1 MTSTFQDTSAC
12 YVYNDV
18 AQKMVFKHD
27 LHAWDTKKVINRTSF
42 FRFLEADLTE
52 IDINSPFYTNEEG
65 FANDLIFNYYSFP
78 GDQNLIVLPISD
90 IRAPGIYITW
100 NNSYSKFYKPGDTN
114 ISGSNTLAK
123 ISIWGEFGKFGNGS
137 STWAGASSFQNFT
150 RFPRGLTSFSGAFN
164 GATTFTGG
172 DNLFSIGYWDV
183 SGVTDMSYMFTD
195 AIVFNQDL
203 SGWNTSNVT
212 DMSNMFYDASGF
224 NRPLATWNT
233 SKVTTMS
240 GMFRGATAFNQPLV
254 SWDVSGVRTMESMF
268 REASA
273 FNQPLASWNV
283 SQVTTMVNMFGGA
296 TAFNRPLATWNT
308 SNVIIMQGMFF
319 EASAFNQDLSG
330 WNVSQVV
337 NMTSM
342 FREASAFNQDLSG
355 WNVSKVTDMSSMF
368 NNTSGCYDGGNYRY
382 NLTRWNVEKVRSAD
396 NFFRFNSINTTTT
409 DPNSPFKIELVLS
422 SPFTVVSVMKMD
434 TKTYGIYTLD
444 ASSVLFDVSNQ
455 EIITYLEG
463 TPKSN
468 LKRMGSILYGANELS
483 SDGKVF
489 SGKVF
494 GFNTA
499 TNSLQYYD
507 LSGSP
512 QSTVLKDG
520 NTLYISD
527 TSKNIWALS
536 SASQTMTLFKTLEEN
551 AGQLRYEQNALYFRS
566 SGNTTLPGLLTS
578 QPIDKLDISS
588 RNVTTLDISAYT
600 NLQSF
605 VVDSSGT
612 VYFFDNAGV
621 YSNDQP
627 FSDVFL
633 LSSYSSS
640 GYSRLWNFSTDPS
653 VGTTPVGSLIL
664 DYSLTKEPILYGMC
678 QGGGRYDKGTVW
690 QYYRGNMTVL
700 YDCLSKPIAIDK
712 INEYN
717 LMYVV
722 MNPNPGTIAVRPY
735 GRFGVRAA
743 PDPSEVDDIPTPDSE
758 TSCFNRGTKILC
770 KGEWKQIETL
780 RCGDLVQTYKH
791 GYRPITNI
799 GKGSFINE
807 PSIWHTCMYQGQK
820 EGHEPLIITGGHSLL
835 VDYLSLEE
843 QEAQSVFWGRGEEV
857 IDDKLLM
864 IAPVSPEFKQITDN
878 KVYTYYHF
886 TVQNDGDNDRRYGVW
901 ANGFLT
907 ETPSENQYKLHK
919 YHNL

>member
-1 MTSTFQDTSAC
+1 
-12 YVYNDV
+12 
-18 AQKMVFKHD
+18 
-27 LHAWDTKKVINRTSF
+27 
-42 FRFLEADLTE
+42 
-52 IDINSPFYTNEEG
+52 
-65 FANDLIFNYYSFP
+65 
-78 GDQNLIVLPISD
+78 
-90 IRAPGIYITW
+90 
-100 NNSYSKFYKPGDTN
+100 
-114 ISGSNTLAK
+114 
-123 ISIWGEFGKFGNGS
+123 
-137 STWAGASSFQNFT
+137 
-150 RFPRGLTSFSGAFN
+150 
-164 GATTFTGG
+164 
-172 DNLFSIGYWDV
+172 
-183 SGVTDMSYMFTD
+183 
-195 AIVFNQDL
+195 
-203 SGWNTSNVT
+203 
-212 DMSNMFYDASGF
+212 MFYDATNF
-224 NRPLATWNT
+224 NRPLA
-233 SKVTTMS
+233 
-240 GMFRGATAFNQPLV
+240 
-254 SWDVSGVRTMESMF
+254 SWDVSGVRTMASMF
-268 REASA
+268 RSATAFNQPLSSWNTSKVTDMSTMFGAATA
-273 FNQPLASWNV
+273 FNQPLATWDV
-283 SQVTTMVNMFGGA
+283 SGVRNMSNMFCD
-296 TAFNRPLATWNT
+296 TSTFNQPLATWNI
-308 SNVIIMQGMFF
+308 SNVTDMSYMFN
-319 EASAFNQDLSG
+319 EAF
-330 WNVSQVV
+330 
-337 NMTSM
+337 
-342 FREASAFNQDLSG
+342 AFNQDLSG

-368 NNTSGCYDGGNYRY
+368 NNALGCYDGNNYRY
-382 NLTRWNVEKVRSAD
+382 ILTRWNVENVRNAT
-396 NFFRFNSINTTTT
+396 NFFNSNNTDTTTT

-422 SPFTVVSVMKMD
+422 SLFKIESVMKMD
-434 TKTYGIYTLD
+434 NKTYGIYTLD

-463 TPKSN
+463 KPHSN
-468 LKRMGSILYGANELS
+468 LKRMGSVLYGANELS
-483 SDGKVF
+483 SDGNVF
-489 SGKVF
+489 PGKVF

-527 TSKNIWALS
+527 SLKNIWALS

-566 SGNTTLPGLLTS
+566 RGNYVHPGLLTS
-578 QPIDKLDISS
+578 QSIDKLDIPS

-600 NLQSF
+600 NPQSF

-621 YSNDQP
+621 NVVDQQY
-627 FSDVFL
+627 SDVFL

-678 QGGGRYDKGTVW
+678 QDGGRYGNGTVW

-700 YDCLSKPIAIDK
+700 YDCIERPISIDK

-722 MNPNPGTIAVRPY
+722 MDPNPGTIVVRPY

-743 PDPSEVDDIPTPDSE
+743 PTPSQVDSFGTPNSVS
-758 TSCFNRGTKILC
+758 SCFNRGTKILC